1 MLGHTRLK
9 KVGRKS
15 MSSTALSRLENDFGD
30 GLVEACDPHLSMDV
44 STVIEP
50 IDGDVAPETAA
61 DAQRRAPVE
70 KVPTTARA
78 WGFVRNLRPGEG
90 TPSELPQ
97 DLKPSENDVT
107 LWLDEERFRFLVASG
122 QRVIDDLS
130 PLQFVQF
137 VRELRHVTS
146 RILFKYDRQT
156 SGPPQRAFRVW
167 APH

>member
-1 MLGHTRLK
+1 MPLIDNETDH
-9 KVGRKS
+9 GR
-15 MSSTALSRLENDFGD
+15 
-30 GLVEACDPHLSMDV
+30 VEACDLYPVMDA
-44 STVIEP
+44 SAVIEP
-50 IDGDVAPETAA
+50 TEGELATDMVPQAP
-61 DAQRRAPVE
+61 RPLVE
-70 KVPTTARA
+70 KVPSTARA

-90 TPSELPQ
+90 PPSEQAQ
-97 DLKPSENDVT
+97 DIKPSESDVT

-146 RILFKYDRQT
+146 RILFKYDRQST
-156 SGPPQRAFRVW
+156 GPTQRAFRVW